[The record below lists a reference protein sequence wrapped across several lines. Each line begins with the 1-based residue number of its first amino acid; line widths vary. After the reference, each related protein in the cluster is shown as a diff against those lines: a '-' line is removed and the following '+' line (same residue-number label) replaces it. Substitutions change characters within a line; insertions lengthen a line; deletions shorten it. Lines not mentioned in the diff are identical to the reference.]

1 MILADGEIRKAIT
14 KGDISITDFEEKCL
28 QPASYDLRVGPQGF
42 TTTEKR
48 IVRIDQRGIFTL
60 RPGDFGVVTSHEIV
74 TLSKSIV
81 ARFGLK
87 SRFSRMGLVPA
98 IGPQID
104 PGFNGR
110 LFVGLINLSPKD
122 VVLTYQ
128 EPFCSVEFH
137 RLAVPAMKAYDGP
150 YQGQLELSGKDIE
163 PLIHEGLAFSEL
175 FTELSALSKNVAE
188 LSASVNSLK
197 WSVPIIVLVGMSVVA
212 ILVSLIVL

>member
-1 MILADGEIRKAIT
+1 MILTNGEIEEAIK
-14 KGDISITDFEEKCL
+14 KGEITISDFEDKGL
-28 QPASYDLRVGPQGF
+28 QPATYDLRVGPQGF

-60 RPGDFGVVTSHEIV
+60 KPGDFGVLTTFEIV
-74 TLSKSIV
+74 TLSRNIV

-98 IGPQID
+98 VGPQID
-104 PGFNGR
+104 PGFTGR

-137 RLAVPAMKAYDGP
+137 RLAIPATKDYDGP
-150 YQGQLELSGKDIE
+150 YQGQVELSGKDIE

-188 LSASVNSLK
+188 LTASVNSLK
-197 WSVPIIVLVGMSVVA
+197 WSIPIIVGVGMGIVA